1 MRVETVPDKEKNI
14 KQPTEKSRKR
24 GITQIMTRDNVE
36 LKKEMIQAN
45 TQQPK
50 IQTENAELIKET
62 TTSTTIKQGNQQ
74 KRNTRKI

>member
-1 MRVETVPDKEKNI
+1 
-14 KQPTEKSRKR
+14 
-24 GITQIMTRDNVE
+24 MTRDNVE

-62 TTSTTIKQGNQQ
+62 TTFTTIKQGNQQ

>member
-1 MRVETVPDKEKNI
+1 MRVETVPDKEKILNNLQ
-14 KQPTEKSRKR
+14 KNLER
-24 GITQIMTRDNVE
+24 GITQIMTRGNVE